1 MGESEGRM
9 RFVPVLP
16 EFNTGAGYGRDRIFR
31 AIVALLQGG
40 IQLSGSPWCHAP
52 AVFRTER
59 AD

>member
-1 MGESEGRM
+1 M

-16 EFNTGAGYGRDRIFR
+16 EFITGPGDMAGIAFSGPSWLYCRDEFSYQATIE
-31 AIVALLQGG
+31 
-40 IQLSGSPWCHAP
+40 CHAP